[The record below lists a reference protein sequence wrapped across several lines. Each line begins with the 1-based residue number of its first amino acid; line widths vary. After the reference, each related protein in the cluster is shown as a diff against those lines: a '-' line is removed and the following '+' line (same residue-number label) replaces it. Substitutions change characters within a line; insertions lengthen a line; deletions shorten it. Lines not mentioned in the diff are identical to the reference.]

1 MERIELLEA
10 ILKDL
15 PAAENGEL
23 ETHAKAMSQLGKIL
37 NG

>member
-10 ILKDL
+10 ILKSL
-15 PAAENGEL
+15 PAAENGER
-23 ETHAKAMSQLGKIL
+23 ETHAKAISQLGKIP